1 MRIALAVFLVLHGIA
16 HIVGFVVPWRI
27 AKMDDM
33 PYKTTIIN
41 GKIDVG
47 DVGIRILGIIWLLI
61 ALAYFYS
68 GWITYQQFDFWL
80 TYTLVVSVI
89 SLAFCIIAVP
99 DSHIGIYINIALIA
113 LYYLND
119 KFNWLT

>member
-1 MRIALAVFLVLHGIA
+1 MRISLAVFLVLHGIA

-33 PYKTTIIN
+33 PYKTTIFY
-41 GKIDVG
+41 GKIDVS

-99 DSHIGIYINIALIA
+99 DSHIGIYINIVLIT

>member
-33 PYKTTIIN
+33 PYKTTIFY
-41 GKIDVG
+41 GKIDVS

>member
-99 DSHIGIYINIALIA
+99 DSHIGIYINIVLIT